1 MIKIAKDLAIRDV
14 DILPDLHDDGERYSA
29 GDFAEAERVIAGNL
43 HECHLVTL
51 RAGVLAA
58 QESLEAAKKVLTCI
72 ASG

>member
-1 MIKIAKDLAIRDV
+1 M

-29 GDFAEAERVIAGNL
+29 GDFAEAERVIAGNR

-51 RAGVLAA
+51 RAGVLAK
-58 QESLEAAKKVLTCI
+58 EGSLEAAKKVHTCI